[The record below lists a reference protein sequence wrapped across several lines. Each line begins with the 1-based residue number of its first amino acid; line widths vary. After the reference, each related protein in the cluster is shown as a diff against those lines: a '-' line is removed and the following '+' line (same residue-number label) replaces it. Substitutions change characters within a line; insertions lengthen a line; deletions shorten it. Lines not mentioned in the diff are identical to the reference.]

1 MTTTKTRYDLK
12 IAEPVAERLV
22 EQLRPYCERIKIA
35 GSIRRRK
42 WDVGDIEL
50 LCIPKYRTET
60 RPVDM
65 FKTEDVD
72 VDELDEYL
80 AWQSDDSGRHAV
92 VKAVFTRRLK
102 SNGAIAGFG
111 LKNKLLLHLESGIP
125 VDVFITTRE
134 NWGMALMVRTGPADF
149 VREGIMARLL
159 KLRHKGHAYGGIT
172 LNTWLGDTG
181 QTEVDCPDEETVFEH
196 LKIAYQPPEA
206 RG

>member
-1 MTTTKTRYDLK
+1 MTTKTRFDLR

-22 EQLRPYCERIKIA
+22 EQLLPYCERIKIA

-50 LCIPKYRTET
+50 LCIPKYRTEEQQ
-60 RPVDM
+60 VDL
-65 FKTEDVD
+65 FTTEEVN
-72 VDELDEYL
+72 VDELNEYL
-80 AWQSDDSGRHAV
+80 TYESGQYSSGTTHRCIFDLRV
-92 VKAVFTRRLK
+92 K
-102 SNGAIAGFG
+102 SNGSIAGFG
-111 LKNKLLLHLESGIP
+111 PKNKLLIDIESGIP
-125 VDVFITTRE
+125 VDVFTTDER
-134 NWGMALMVRTGPADF
+134 NWGMALMVRTGPAEF
-149 VREGIMARLL
+149 NIEMMARFK

-172 LNTWLGDTG
+172 LNTWLGERG

>member
-50 LCIPKYRTET
+50 LCIPKYRRET
-60 RPVDM
+60 VPVDL
-65 FKTEDVD
+65 FSTNHEDI
-72 VDELDEYL
+72 DELDEYL
-80 AWQSDDSGRHAV
+80 TLFSTSEPQALFYKRRKSTRH
-92 VKAVFTRRLK
+92 L
-102 SNGAIAGFG
+102 AGFG
-111 LKNKLLLHLESGIP
+111 LKNKLMVDRESGIP
-125 VDVFITTRE
+125 VDVFTTDSR

-172 LNTWLGDTG
+172 LNTWLGKTG
-181 QTEVDCPDEETVFEH
+181 QTEVDCPDEETVFKH

-206 RG
+206 R